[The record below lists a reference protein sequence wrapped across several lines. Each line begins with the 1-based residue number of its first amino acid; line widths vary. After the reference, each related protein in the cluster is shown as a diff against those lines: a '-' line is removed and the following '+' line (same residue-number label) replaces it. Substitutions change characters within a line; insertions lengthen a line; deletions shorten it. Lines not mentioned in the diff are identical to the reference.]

1 MKNSV
6 TFARSSVER
15 HANIKINES
24 QVFSMRDAFFVASRG
39 QFISRVHVQLNI
51 NSLQNFG
58 FSEHPRKLPKALT
71 RVITEID
78 VPIGKTA
85 RSQYVDFHTSCE
97 SPHKN
102 HNNKVNFPFGHIE
115 IFNAQNYILIEI
127 EKAAW
132 IKLLYFQYLVRHGLT
147 YSIQPYSQP
156 FWFFSSV
163 ACISTF

>member
-1 MKNSV
+1 MRIKRIQQLRSSRTNTNSAKSVKNSV
-6 TFARSSVER
+6 TSARSSVER

-102 HNNKVNFPFGHIE
+102 ERIFHI
-115 IFNAQNYILIEI
+115 
-127 EKAAW
+127 
-132 IKLLYFQYLVRHGLT
+132 
-147 YSIQPYSQP
+147 
-156 FWFFSSV
+156 
-163 ACISTF
+163 

>member
-1 MKNSV
+1 MRIKRIQQLRSSRTQIAREKCENSV
-6 TFARSSVER
+6 TFACSSVER

-97 SPHKN
+97 SPHN
-102 HNNKVNFPFGHIE
+102 ENNVNVHFK
-115 IFNAQNYILIEI
+115 LI
-127 EKAAW
+127 
-132 IKLLYFQYLVRHGLT
+132 
-147 YSIQPYSQP
+147 
-156 FWFFSSV
+156 
-163 ACISTF
+163 

>member
-6 TFARSSVER
+6 TFARSSVKR

-24 QVFSMRDAFFVASRG
+24 QVFNMRDAFIVASRG

-102 HNNKVNFPFGHIE
+102 PKREIPEKFSSEFKNAVRSGHVTDDVITIKV
-115 IFNAQNYILIEI
+115 
-127 EKAAW
+127 
-132 IKLLYFQYLVRHGLT
+132 IKMYLT
-147 YSIQPYSQP
+147 YKYLPTCNLLFPHI
-156 FWFFSSV
+156 
-163 ACISTF
+163 

>member
-78 VPIGKTA
+78 VPIGKTV

-102 HNNKVNFPFGHIE
+102 DFMYE
-115 IFNAQNYILIEI
+115 RL
-127 EKAAW
+127 AA
-132 IKLLYFQYLVRHGLT
+132 IH
-147 YSIQPYSQP
+147 
-156 FWFFSSV
+156 V
-163 ACISTF
+163 ACYYLET

>member
-1 MKNSV
+1 
-6 TFARSSVER
+6 
-15 HANIKINES
+15 
-24 QVFSMRDAFFVASRG
+24 MRDAFFVASRG

-97 SPHKN
+97 SPHK
-102 HNNKVNFPFGHIE
+102 KRVDIFE
-115 IFNAQNYILIEI
+115 I
-127 EKAAW
+127 
-132 IKLLYFQYLVRHGLT
+132 V
-147 YSIQPYSQP
+147 
-156 FWFFSSV
+156 FFLDFVIHSN
-163 ACISTF
+163 